1 MNRDRIASVALYCK
15 EAGAPAA
22 PALPPMPQD
31 TTTRTLEDV
40 LWEDLQAHP
49 HPGQLPL
56 LAHYTSILTL
66 ERIAQTGEIW
76 FSNPLYMNDVDE
88 LRYGMNLGLHAV
100 RSHTGLREACP
111 PAHYNALLDAFD
123 HLYTAFDS
131 DSAFD
136 VYVFSCSEHDD
147 AIGDDGLLSMWRGY
161 GGDGNG
167 VAIVFD
173 MSSLVATDTPLL
185 VRQVQYLSY
194 EESEAWMDR
203 KLQAFA
209 EALQRAGGPV
219 SGMQAAA
226 AALFER
232 IKLFAL
238 FTKHRG
244 FHEEREWRMVY
255 LREQD
260 RQGLLTQQ
268 LHYAI
273 GPRGIEPRLR
283 FSTTALAGPGQ
294 APSLQ
299 QMVRRIILGPVLATP
314 LALRSVERMLEI
326 YQPAWAD
333 RVARSSTPYR
343 SQRIPSWPTT

>member
-1 MNRDRIASVALYCK
+1 VPEENLDRILWSDMQR
-15 EAGAPAA
+15 EPAPG
-22 PALPPMPQD
+22 
-31 TTTRTLEDV
+31 E
-40 LWEDLQAHP
+40 
-49 HPGQLPL
+49 LPL
-56 LAHYTSILTL
+56 LAHYTSIGTL

-100 RSHTGLREACP
+100 RSHAGLREACP

-123 HLYTAFDS
+123 ELFTTFDG

-136 VYVFSCSEHDD
+136 VYVFSCSEHDEE
-147 AIGDDGLLSMWRGY
+147 IGDDGLLSMWRGY

-173 MSSLVATDTPLL
+173 MATLLLARSPLL

-194 EESEAWMDR
+194 EASEAWMEQ
-203 KLQAFA
+203 KLQHFA
-209 EALQRAGGPV
+209 LALQRLGGPV
-219 SGMQAAA
+219 SQMKTAA

-244 FHEEREWRMVY
+244 FHEEREWRIVY
-255 LREQD
+255 LREHD
-260 RQGLLTQQ
+260 HDGVFTQQ

-273 GPRGIEPRLR
+273 GSRGIEPRLR
-283 FSTTALAGPGQ
+283 FSTDALGGQ
-294 APSLQ
+294 EVAPRLQ
-299 QMVRRIILGPVLATP
+299 EMVRRIILGPVLATP
-314 LALRSVERMLEI
+314 LALRSVVRMLEL
-326 YQPAWAD
+326 YQPAWTD

-343 SQRIPSWPTT
+343 SQR

>member
-1 MNRDRIASVALYCK
+1 MPSVPH
-15 EAGAPAA
+15 E
-22 PALPPMPQD
+22 
-31 TTTRTLEDV
+31 TLDDV
-40 LWEDLQAHP
+40 LWTDMQREPA
-49 HPGQLPL
+49 PGELPL
-56 LAHYTSILTL
+56 LAHYTSIGTL

-88 LRYGMNLGLHAV
+88 LRYGMNLGVHAV
-100 RSHTGLREACP
+100 RSHTGLREACA
-111 PAHYNALLDAFD
+111 PAHYNALLDEFDRLYAAFD
-123 HLYTAFDS
+123 DQ
-131 DSAFD
+131 DAFD

-147 AIGDDGLLSMWRGY
+147 EIGDDGLLSMWRGY

-173 MSSLVATDTPLL
+173 MGPLLLARPPLL

-194 EESEAWMDR
+194 EASEAWMQH
-203 KLQAFA
+203 KLQRFA
-209 EALQRAGGPV
+209 QALRNAGRPV
-219 SGMQAAA
+219 EEMPAAA

-244 FHEEREWRMVY
+244 FHEEREWRIVY

-260 RQGLLTQQ
+260 REGVFTQQ

-273 GPRGIEPRLR
+273 GSRGIEPRLR
-283 FSTTALAGPGQ
+283 FSTAVLGENR
-294 APSLQ
+294 PSLE

-314 LALRSVERMLEI
+314 LALRSVVRMLEL
-326 YQPAWAD
+326 YQPAWAG
-333 RVARSSTPYR
+333 RVTRSSTPYR
-343 SQRIPSWPTT
+343 AQR

>member
-1 MNRDRIASVALYCK
+1 MPHTLPDDALRRVLWSDMQP
-15 EAGAPAA
+15 APA
-22 PALPPMPQD
+22 
-31 TTTRTLEDV
+31 
-40 LWEDLQAHP
+40 
-49 HPGQLPL
+49 PGRVPL
-56 LAHYTSILTL
+56 LAHYTSIATL

-88 LRYGMNLGLHAV
+88 LRYGMGLGLQAV
-100 RSHTGLREACP
+100 RSDATLREACP
-111 PAHYNALLDAFD
+111 PPHYNALLDAFD
-123 HLYTAFDS
+123 ALYTAFNTE
-131 DSAFD
+131 SAFD

-147 AIGDDGLLSMWRGY
+147 RIGDDGLLSMWRGY

-173 MSSLVATDTPLL
+173 MAQLLAAPTPLL

-194 EESEAWMDR
+194 EQSESWIHR
-203 KLQAFA
+203 TLQAFA
-209 EALQRAGGPV
+209 AALQQAGGPV
-219 SGMQAAA
+219 EAMQPAA

-244 FHEEREWRMVY
+244 FHEEREWRLVY

-260 RQGLLTQQ
+260 RQEVLTQR

-283 FSTTALAGPGQ
+283 FCTDALGGPG
-294 APSLQ
+294 ARPHLQ
-299 QMVRRIILGPVLATP
+299 EMVQRIILGPVLSTP
-314 LALRSVERMLEI
+314 LALRSVVRMLEI

-333 RVARSSTPYR
+333 RVTRSTTPYR
-343 SQRIPSWPTT
+343 SQR

>member
-1 MNRDRIASVALYCK
+1 MQPQP
-15 EAGAPAA
+15 APG
-22 PALPPMPQD
+22 
-31 TTTRTLEDV
+31 R
-40 LWEDLQAHP
+40 
-49 HPGQLPL
+49 LPL
-56 LAHYTSILTL
+56 LAHYTSIGTL
-66 ERIAQTGEIW
+66 ERISQTGEIW

-111 PAHYNALLDAFD
+111 PDHYNALLDAFD
-123 HLYTAFDS
+123 AYYTAFDG

-147 AIGDDGLLSMWRGY
+147 EIGDDGLLSMWRGY

-173 MSSLVATDTPLL
+173 MTELLASGAPLL
-185 VRQVQYLSY
+185 VHQVQYLSY
-194 EESEAWMDR
+194 EASEAWMEQ
-203 KLQAFA
+203 KLQQFA
-209 EALQRAGGPV
+209 NALQRTGGPV
-219 SGMQAAA
+219 TGMKAAA

-255 LREQD
+255 LRERD
-260 RQGLLTQQ
+260 AAGLFTQQ
-268 LHYAI
+268 LSYAI
-273 GPRGIEPRLR
+273 GSRGIEPRLR
-283 FSTTALAGPGQ
+283 FTTEALGPPENR
-294 APSLQ
+294 PSLDA
-299 QMVRRIILGPVLATP
+299 MVQRIILGPVLATP
-314 LALRSVERMLEI
+314 LALRSVVRMLEL
-326 YQPAWAD
+326 YQPAWKD

-343 SQRIPSWPTT
+343 AQR

>member
-1 MNRDRIASVALYCK
+1 
-15 EAGAPAA
+15 
-22 PALPPMPQD
+22 MPEQP
-31 TTTRTLEDV
+31 LEQV
-40 LWEDLQAHP
+40 LWSDMQPEPA
-49 HPGQLPL
+49 PGDLPL
-56 LAHYTSILTL
+56 LAHYTSIATL

-123 HLYTAFDS
+123 GLYEAFDS

-136 VYVFSCSEHDD
+136 VYVFSCAEHDEE
-147 AIGDDGLLSMWRGY
+147 IGDDGLLSMWRGY

-173 MSSLVATDTPLL
+173 MGALLAARSPLL

-194 EESEAWMDR
+194 EASEAWMDD
-203 KLQAFA
+203 KLHHFA
-209 EALQRAGGPV
+209 DALRRLGGPV
-219 SGMQAAA
+219 ASMEAAA
-226 AALFER
+226 AVLFER

-244 FHEEREWRMVY
+244 FHEEREWRIVY

-260 RQGLLTQQ
+260 RAGVFQQQ
-268 LHYAI
+268 LHYQI

-283 FSTTALAGPGQ
+283 FITDALGPPGTR
-294 APSLQ
+294 PSLET
-299 QMVRRIILGPVLATP
+299 MVQRIILGPVLATP
-314 LALRSVERMLEI
+314 LALRSVVRMLEL
-326 YQPAWAD
+326 YQPAWKD

-343 SQRIPSWPTT
+343 AQR

>member
-1 MNRDRIASVALYCK
+1 MNQDRIGALHFT
-15 EAGAPAA
+15 A
-22 PALPPMPQD
+22 
-31 TTTRTLEDV
+31 TTVPEESLDQV
-40 LWEDLQAHP
+40 LWSDMQRVP
-49 HPGQLPL
+49 TPGELPL
-56 LAHYTSILTL
+56 LAHYTSIGTL

-100 RSHTGLREACP
+100 RSHQGLREACP

-123 HLYTAFDS
+123 TLYTDFDG
-131 DSAFD
+131 DAAFD
-136 VYVFSCSEHDD
+136 VYVFSCSEHDED
-147 AIGDDGLLSMWRGY
+147 IGDDGLLSMWRGY

-173 MSSLVATDTPLL
+173 MDPLLATRSPLL

-194 EESEAWMDR
+194 EASEVWMED
-203 KLQAFA
+203 KLQHFA
-209 EALQRAGGPV
+209 QALRRVGGSV
-219 SGMQAAA
+219 ESMKDAAA
-226 AALFER
+226 LLFER

-244 FHEEREWRMVY
+244 FHEEREWRIVY

-260 RQGLLTQQ
+260 RDGMFAQR

-273 GPRGIEPRLR
+273 SKRGIEPRLR
-283 FSTTALAGPGQ
+283 FTPAV
-294 APSLQ
+294 LQ
-299 QMVRRIILGPVLATP
+299 PESARPRLEDMVQRIILGPVLATP
-314 LALRSVERMLEI
+314 LALRSVARMLEL

-333 RVARSSTPYR
+333 RVRRSTTPYR
-343 SQRIPSWPTT
+343 AQR

>member
-1 MNRDRIASVALYCK
+1 
-15 EAGAPAA
+15 
-22 PALPPMPQD
+22 MPQD
-31 TTTRTLEDV
+31 RLEQQNLPDV
-40 LWEDLQAHP
+40 LWADMQPPPA
-49 HPGQLPL
+49 PGRLPL
-56 LAHYTSILTL
+56 LAHYTSITTL

-100 RSHTGLREACP
+100 RSHAGLREACP

-123 HLYTAFDS
+123 ALYANFDS
-131 DSAFD
+131 DTAFD
-136 VYVFSCSEHDD
+136 VYVFSCAEHDER
-147 AIGDDGLLSMWRGY
+147 IGDDGLLSMWRGY

-173 MSSLVATDTPLL
+173 LAPLLAPQSPLL
-185 VRQVQYLSY
+185 VRQVEYLSY
-194 EESEAWMDR
+194 EESEAWIDG
-203 KLQAFA
+203 KLQDFA
-209 EALQRAGGPV
+209 VSLQRAGGPV
-219 SGMQAAA
+219 EGMRGAA

-244 FHEEREWRMVY
+244 FHEEREWRAVY

-260 RQGLLTQQ
+260 RQGALTQQ

-283 FSTTALAGPGQ
+283 FSTDALGDSEHTPK
-294 APSLQ
+294 LE

-314 LALRSVERMLEI
+314 LALRSVVRMLEI
-326 YQPAWAD
+326 YRPAWAD

-343 SQRIPSWPTT
+343 SQRMQ

>member
-1 MNRDRIASVALYCK
+1 MRCTLLQGPRCPT
-15 EAGAPAA
+15 GGRPC
-22 PALPPMPQD
+22 PRMPQD
-31 TTTRTLEDV
+31 PRPPGLDDV
-40 LWEDLQAHP
+40 LWADLHP
-49 HPGQLPL
+49 QTQPAQLPL

-100 RSHTGLREACP
+100 RSHAVLREACP

-123 HLYTAFDS
+123 GMYTAFDD

-173 MSSLVATDTPLL
+173 LAPLITDDSPLL

-194 EESEAWMDR
+194 EQSEAWMDR
-203 KLQAFA
+203 KLQGFA
-209 EALQRAGGPV
+209 QALQRAGGAVEDMP
-219 SGMQAAA
+219 SAA

-244 FHEEREWRMVY
+244 FHEEREWRLVY
-255 LREQD
+255 LREND

-283 FSTTALAGPGQ
+283 FTTDAIGGPGHG
-294 APSLQ
+294 PSLQ
-299 QMVRRIILGPVLATP
+299 EMVRRIILGPVLATP

-326 YQPAWAD
+326 YQPAWAE

-343 SQRIPSWPTT
+343 SQRLQPWPIT

>member
-1 MNRDRIASVALYCK
+1 M
-15 EAGAPAA
+15 AA
-22 PALPPMPQD
+22 EESLA
-31 TTTRTLEDV
+31 RTLWSDMQHE
-40 LWEDLQAHP
+40 P
-49 HPGQLPL
+49 PPGALPL
-56 LAHYTSILTL
+56 LAHYTSIGTL

-100 RSHTGLREACP
+100 RSHAGLRQACP

-123 HLYTAFDS
+123 TLYATFDS

-136 VYVFSCSEHDD
+136 VYVFSCAEHDEE
-147 AIGDDGLLSMWRGY
+147 IGDDGLLSMWRGY

-173 MSSLVATDTPLL
+173 MAPLLDARTPLL
-185 VRQVQYLSY
+185 VRKVQYLSY
-194 EESEAWMDR
+194 EASEAWMDE
-203 KLQAFA
+203 KLQHFA
-209 EALQRAGGPV
+209 DALQREGGPV
-219 SGMQAAA
+219 SWMQAAA
-226 AALFER
+226 EALFER

-244 FHEEREWRMVY
+244 FHEEREWRIVY
-255 LREQD
+255 LREND
-260 RQGLLTQQ
+260 GEGVFTQQ

-283 FSTTALAGPGQ
+283 FSTDVLGGREV
-294 APSLQ
+294 APRLEE
-299 QMVRRIILGPVLATP
+299 MVRRIILGPVLATP
-314 LALRSVERMLEI
+314 LALRSVVRMLEL

-333 RVARSSTPYR
+333 RVTRSSTPYR
-343 SQRIPSWPTT
+343 SQR

>member
-1 MNRDRIASVALYCK
+1 VPEES
-15 EAGAPAA
+15 
-22 PALPPMPQD
+22 
-31 TTTRTLEDV
+31 LESL
-40 LWEDLQAHP
+40 LWSDMQREP
-49 HPGQLPL
+49 SPGQLPL
-56 LAHYTSILTL
+56 LAHYTSIGTL

-88 LRYGMNLGLHAV
+88 LRYGMNLGVHAV
-100 RSHTGLREACP
+100 RGHTGLREACP

-123 HLYTAFDS
+123 ALYTTFDS

-147 AIGDDGLLSMWRGY
+147 EIGDDGLLSMWRGY

-173 MSSLVATDTPLL
+173 MDPLLAARSPLL
-185 VRQVQYLSY
+185 VRQVEYKSY
-194 EESEAWMDR
+194 EASEAWMDA
-203 KLQAFA
+203 KLQQFA
-209 EALQRAGGPV
+209 QALQRRGGPV
-219 SGMQAAA
+219 EEMKDAA

-244 FHEEREWRMVY
+244 FHEEREWRIVY

-260 RQGLLTQQ
+260 RANVFTQQ

-273 GPRGIEPRLR
+273 GGRGIEPRLR
-283 FSTTALAGPGQ
+283 FCTEGLTGPGG
-294 APSLQ
+294 PLQ
-299 QMVRRIILGPVLATP
+299 LQDMVRRIILGPVLATP
-314 LALRSVERMLEI
+314 LALRSVVRMLEI

-333 RVARSSTPYR
+333 RVTRSSTPYR
-343 SQRIPSWPTT
+343 SQRSWPTT

>member
-1 MNRDRIASVALYCK
+1 MPP
-15 EAGAPAA
+15 EAPASTLHD
-22 PALPPMPQD
+22 ALWADMQPS
-31 TTTRTLEDV
+31 
-40 LWEDLQAHP
+40 
-49 HPGQLPL
+49 PGPGELPL
-56 LAHYTSILTL
+56 LAHYTSIVTL

-100 RSHTGLREACP
+100 RSHVGLREACP

-123 HLYTAFDS
+123 ALYTAFDG

-136 VYVFSCSEHDD
+136 VYVFSCSEHDEQ
-147 AIGDDGLLSMWRGY
+147 IGDDGLLSMWRGY

-173 MSSLVATDTPLL
+173 LASLIMPGSPLL
-185 VRQVQYLSY
+185 VRKVAYHSY
-194 EESEAWMDR
+194 ETSEAWMER

-209 EALQRAGGPV
+209 QALQRQGGPV
-219 SGMQAAA
+219 EAMQAIA

-244 FHEEREWRMVY
+244 FHEEREWRVVY

-260 RQGLLTQQ
+260 HEEVLTQQ
-268 LHYAI
+268 LNYAI

-283 FSTTALAGPGQ
+283 FTTDAIGGPQ
-294 APSLQ
+294 AAPRLNE
-299 QMVRRIILGPVLATP
+299 MVRRIILGPVLATP
-314 LALRSVERMLEI
+314 LALRSVVRMLEI

-343 SQRIPSWPTT
+343 SQRIQPWPIT

>member
-1 MNRDRIASVALYCK
+1 
-15 EAGAPAA
+15 
-22 PALPPMPQD
+22 MPQEA
-31 TTTRTLEDV
+31 RPQGLEDV
-40 LWEDLQAHP
+40 LWADLHAHP
-49 HPGQLPL
+49 SAAQLPL

-100 RSHTGLREACP
+100 RSHTGLRDACP

-123 HLYTAFDS
+123 ALYAAFDS

-147 AIGDDGLLSMWRGY
+147 DIGDDGLLSMWRGY

-173 MSSLVATDTPLL
+173 LAPLMTPDSPLL

-194 EESEAWMDR
+194 EQSEAWMDR

-209 EALQRAGGPV
+209 EALRHAGGPV
-219 SGMQAAA
+219 EDMQAAA

-244 FHEEREWRMVY
+244 FHEEREWRLVY
-255 LREQD
+255 LREND

-273 GPRGIEPRLR
+273 GARGIEPRLR
-283 FSTTALAGPGQ
+283 FTTDVLASASEGPALRD
-294 APSLQ
+294 
-299 QMVRRIILGPVLATP
+299 MVQRIILGPVLATP
-314 LALRSVERMLEI
+314 LALRSVVRMLEL
-326 YQPAWAD
+326 YQPAWAG

-343 SQRIPSWPTT
+343 SQRSWPAT

>member
-1 MNRDRIASVALYCK
+1 VPQETLDQLLWSDMQAQ
-15 EAGAPAA
+15 PA
-22 PALPPMPQD
+22 
-31 TTTRTLEDV
+31 
-40 LWEDLQAHP
+40 
-49 HPGQLPL
+49 PGQLPL
-56 LAHYTSILTL
+56 LAHYTSISTL

-100 RSHTGLREACP
+100 RSHAGLREACP
-111 PAHYNALLDAFD
+111 PDHYNALLDAFD
-123 HLYTAFDS
+123 TLFTTFDN

-147 AIGDDGLLSMWRGY
+147 EIGDDGLLSMWRGY

-167 VAIVFD
+167 VAIAFD
-173 MSSLVATDTPLL
+173 MEPLLAARTPLL
-185 VRQVQYLSY
+185 VHQVQYRSY
-194 EESEAWMDR
+194 EASEAWMDD
-203 KLQAFA
+203 KLQQFA
-209 EALQRAGGPV
+209 LALRRLGGPV
-219 SGMQAAA
+219 QDMKLAA

-232 IKLFAL
+232 MKVFAL

-244 FHEEREWRMVY
+244 FQEEREWRIVY

-260 RQGLLTQQ
+260 RAGLLTQQ

-273 GPRGIEPRLR
+273 GGRGIEPRLR
-283 FSTTALAGPGQ
+283 FTTDALGAQGVR
-294 APSLQ
+294 LED
-299 QMVRRIILGPVLATP
+299 MVQRIILGPVLATP
-314 LALRSVERMLEI
+314 LALRSVVRMLEL

-343 SQRIPSWPTT
+343 SQRL

>member
-1 MNRDRIASVALYCK
+1 
-15 EAGAPAA
+15 
-22 PALPPMPQD
+22 
-31 TTTRTLEDV
+31 
-40 LWEDLQAHP
+40 
-49 HPGQLPL
+49 
-56 LAHYTSILTL
+56 
-66 ERIAQTGEIW
+66 
-76 FSNPLYMNDVDE
+76 MNDVDE

-100 RSHTGLREACP
+100 RSHAGLREACP

-123 HLYTAFDS
+123 ELFTTFDS

-147 AIGDDGLLSMWRGY
+147 EIGDDGLLSMWRGY

-173 MSSLVATDTPLL
+173 MGPLLAARSPLL

-194 EESEAWMDR
+194 EASEAWMEE
-203 KLQAFA
+203 KLQQFA
-209 EALQRAGGPV
+209 NMLQRNGGPV
-219 SGMQAAA
+219 DGMKQAA

-244 FHEEREWRMVY
+244 FHEEREWRIVY
-255 LREQD
+255 LREND
-260 RQGLLTQQ
+260 REGLFQQQ

-283 FSTTALAGPGQ
+283 FTTEVLGSGED
-294 APSLQ
+294 APRLE

-314 LALRSVERMLEI
+314 LALRSVARMLELF
-326 YQPAWAD
+326 QPSWAES
-333 RVARSSTPYR
+333 VTRSSTPYR
-343 SQRIPSWPTT
+343 SQR

>member
-1 MNRDRIASVALYCK
+1 
-15 EAGAPAA
+15 
-22 PALPPMPQD
+22 MPQEA
-31 TTTRTLEDV
+31 RPQGLEDV
-40 LWEDLQAHP
+40 LWADLHVHP
-49 HPGQLPL
+49 SPAELPL

-100 RSHTGLREACP
+100 RSHAGLREACP

-123 HLYTAFDS
+123 ALYAAFDS

-173 MSSLVATDTPLL
+173 LSPLMTPDSPLL
-185 VRQVQYLSY
+185 VRQVQYHSY
-194 EESEAWMDR
+194 EQSEAWMDR

-209 EALQRAGGPV
+209 EALRRAGGPV
-219 SGMQAAA
+219 EDMQGAA

-244 FHEEREWRMVY
+244 FHEEREWRLVY

-260 RQGLLTQQ
+260 RQGVLTQQ
-268 LHYAI
+268 LNYTI

-283 FSTTALAGPGQ
+283 FTTNAMGGPGHG
-294 APSLQ
+294 PTLQ
-299 QMVRRIILGPVLATP
+299 EMVRRIILGPVLATP

-326 YQPAWAD
+326 YQPAWAG

-343 SQRIPSWPTT
+343 SQRVPAWPIS

>member
-1 MNRDRIASVALYCK
+1 MQQPNALETALY
-15 EAGAPAA
+15 EVLWPDMPPQPAA
-22 PALPPMPQD
+22 
-31 TTTRTLEDV
+31 RE
-40 LWEDLQAHP
+40 
-49 HPGQLPL
+49 LPL

-100 RSHTGLREACP
+100 RSHAGLREACP

-123 HLYTAFDS
+123 TLFTTFDN

-136 VYVFSCSEHDD
+136 VYVFSCSEHDAD
-147 AIGDDGLLSMWRGY
+147 IGDDGLLSMWRGY

-173 MSSLVATDTPLL
+173 LAALVAARSPLL
-185 VRQVQYLSY
+185 VRKVQYLSY
-194 EESEAWMDR
+194 EESEAWMDD
-203 KLQAFA
+203 KLHRFA
-209 EALQRAGGPV
+209 AALSSLGAPV
-219 SGMQAAA
+219 ESMPQAA

-244 FHEEREWRMVY
+244 FHEEREWRVVY

-260 RQGLLTQQ
+260 TRAVLTQQ

-283 FSTTALAGPGQ
+283 FTTDALGGPSEGP
-294 APSLQ
+294 ALRD
-299 QMVRRIILGPVLATP
+299 MVQRIILGPVLATP
-314 LALRSVERMLEI
+314 LALRSVVRMLEL
-326 YQPAWAD
+326 YQPAWTD

-343 SQRIPSWPTT
+343 SQR

>member
-1 MNRDRIASVALYCK
+1 MQRIVPEESLDR
-15 EAGAPAA
+15 
-22 PALPPMPQD
+22 
-31 TTTRTLEDV
+31 V
-40 LWEDLQAHP
+40 LWSDMQP
-49 HPGQLPL
+49 SPGQLPL
-56 LAHYTSILTL
+56 LAHYTSIGTL

-100 RSHTGLREACP
+100 RSHAGLREACP
-111 PAHYNALLDAFD
+111 PDHYNALLDAFD
-123 HLYTAFDS
+123 TLYTTFDN

-147 AIGDDGLLSMWRGY
+147 RIGDDGLLSMWRGY

-173 MSSLVATDTPLL
+173 MDELLSARTPLL

-194 EESEAWMDR
+194 EESEAWMDA
-203 KLQAFA
+203 KLQQFA
-209 EALQRAGGPV
+209 LTLRRLGGPV
-219 SGMQAAA
+219 AGMKDAA

-244 FHEEREWRMVY
+244 FHEEREWRIVY
-255 LREQD
+255 LREED
-260 RQGLLTQQ
+260 REGLLTQQ

-273 GPRGIEPRLR
+273 GGRGIEPRLR
-283 FSTTALAGPGQ
+283 FTTDALGGAAARPE
-294 APSLQ
+294 LKD
-299 QMVRRIILGPVLATP
+299 MVQRIILGPVLATP
-314 LALRSVERMLEI
+314 LALRSVVRMLEI
-326 YQPAWAD
+326 YQPAWTD

-343 SQRIPSWPTT
+343 SQRS

>member
-1 MNRDRIASVALYCK
+1 MPDPQSPEAL
-15 EAGAPAA
+15 ESALWSDMQPEPAPG
-22 PALPPMPQD
+22 
-31 TTTRTLEDV
+31 R
-40 LWEDLQAHP
+40 
-49 HPGQLPL
+49 LPL
-56 LAHYTSILTL
+56 LAHYTSIKTL
-66 ERIAQTGEIW
+66 EKIAQTGEIW

-100 RSHTGLREACP
+100 RTHAGLREACP
-111 PAHYNALLDAFD
+111 PSHYNALLDAFD
-123 HLYTAFDS
+123 QLFSTFDN

-147 AIGDDGLLSMWRGY
+147 RIGDDGLLSMWRGY

-173 MSSLVATDTPLL
+173 LAPLLAARTPL
-185 VRQVQYLSY
+185 VIRQVQYHSY
-194 EESEAWMDR
+194 EESEAWMDA
-203 KLQAFA
+203 KLERFA
-209 EALQRAGGPV
+209 AELQRAGWPV
-219 SGMQAAA
+219 ARMEQAA

-244 FHEEREWRMVY
+244 FHEEREWRVVY

-260 RQGLLTQQ
+260 RHEVMTQQ
-268 LHYAI
+268 LHYTI
-273 GPRGIEPRLR
+273 GGRGIEPKLR
-283 FSTTALAGPGQ
+283 FTADALGGPQ
-294 APSLQ
+294 AAPLLRA
-299 QMVRRIILGPVLATP
+299 MVQRIILGPVLATP

-333 RVARSSTPYR
+333 RVTRSSTPYR
-343 SQRIPSWPTT
+343 SQR

>member
-1 MNRDRIASVALYCK
+1 
-15 EAGAPAA
+15 
-22 PALPPMPQD
+22 MP
-31 TTTRTLEDV
+31 LEDNLDRV
-40 LWEDLQAHP
+40 LWSDMQRDPPRSA
-49 HPGQLPL
+49 LPL
-56 LAHYTSILTL
+56 LAHYTSISTL

-100 RSHTGLREACP
+100 RTHGGLREACA

-123 HLYTAFDS
+123 DLYTTFDS

-147 AIGDDGLLSMWRGY
+147 EIGDDGLLSMWRGY

-173 MSSLVATDTPLL
+173 MGPLLAASLPLL

-194 EESEAWMDR
+194 EASEAWMEE
-203 KLQAFA
+203 KLQQFA
-209 EALQRAGGPV
+209 DTLRRAGCGVEDMKP
-219 SGMQAAA
+219 AA

-232 IKLFAL
+232 IKVFAL

-244 FHEEREWRMVY
+244 FHEEREWRIVY
-255 LREQD
+255 LREND
-260 RQGLLTQQ
+260 REGLFQQQ

-283 FSTTALAGPGQ
+283 FTTEALGRGDEGPR
-294 APSLQ
+294 LER
-299 QMVRRIILGPVLATP
+299 MVRRIILGPVLATP
-314 LALRSVERMLEI
+314 LALRSVARMLELF
-326 YQPAWAD
+326 QPSWAES
-333 RVARSSTPYR
+333 VSRSSTPYR
-343 SQRIPSWPTT
+343 SQR

>member
-1 MNRDRIASVALYCK
+1 MGTES
-15 EAGAPAA
+15 EH
-22 PALPPMPQD
+22 
-31 TTTRTLEDV
+31 RTLLQGMVAEETLDRV
-40 LWEDLQAHP
+40 LWSDMQREPA
-49 HPGQLPL
+49 PGALPL
-56 LAHYTSILTL
+56 LAHYTSIGTL

-123 HLYTAFDS
+123 ALFTTFDS

-147 AIGDDGLLSMWRGY
+147 EIGDDGLLSMWRGY

-173 MSSLVATDTPLL
+173 MGPLLAARTPLL

-194 EESEAWMDR
+194 EASEAWMDQ
-203 KLQAFA
+203 KLQQFA
-209 EALQRAGGPV
+209 QALRRQGGTV
-219 SGMQAAA
+219 ESMQAAA
-226 AALFER
+226 EALFER

-244 FHEEREWRMVY
+244 FHEEREWRIVY

-260 RQGLLTQQ
+260 HEGLFTQQ

-283 FSTTALAGPGQ
+283 FSTAVLREHRPD
-294 APSLQ
+294 LE
-299 QMVRRIILGPVLATP
+299 QMVRRIILGPVLSTP
-314 LALRSVERMLEI
+314 LALRSVVRMLEL
-326 YQPAWAD
+326 YQPAWAGS
-333 RVARSSTPYR
+333 VARSTTPYR
-343 SQRIPSWPTT
+343 SQR

>member
-1 MNRDRIASVALYCK
+1 VPEETLDR
-15 EAGAPAA
+15 
-22 PALPPMPQD
+22 
-31 TTTRTLEDV
+31 V
-40 LWEDLQAHP
+40 LWSDMQRQPA
-49 HPGQLPL
+49 PGQLPL
-56 LAHYTSILTL
+56 LAHYTSIGTL

-111 PAHYNALLDAFD
+111 PDHYNALLDAFD
-123 HLYTAFDS
+123 ALYTAFDN

-147 AIGDDGLLSMWRGY
+147 EIGEDGLLSMWRGY

-173 MSSLVATDTPLL
+173 MTELLRARTPLL
-185 VRQVQYLSY
+185 VHQVQYLSY
-194 EESEAWMDR
+194 EASEAWMEQ
-203 KLQAFA
+203 KLQQFA
-209 EALQRAGGPV
+209 NALQRAGGAV
-219 SGMQAAA
+219 SDMKAAA

-244 FHEEREWRMVY
+244 FHEEREWRIVY

-260 RQGLLTQQ
+260 QAGLFTQQ
-268 LHYAI
+268 LSYAI
-273 GPRGIEPRLR
+273 GERGIEPRLR
-283 FSTTALAGPGQ
+283 FTTDALGGLGSRPL
-294 APSLQ
+294 LQ
-299 QMVRRIILGPVLATP
+299 EMVQMIILGPVLATP
-314 LALRSVERMLEI
+314 LALRSVVRMLEL
-326 YQPAWAD
+326 YQPAWTD
-333 RVARSSTPYR
+333 RVRRSSTPYR
-343 SQRIPSWPTT
+343 AQRG

>member
-1 MNRDRIASVALYCK
+1 MPDTAEPLSPLDR
-15 EAGAPAA
+15 
-22 PALPPMPQD
+22 
-31 TTTRTLEDV
+31 V
-40 LWEDLQAHP
+40 LWSDMQPQPA
-49 HPGQLPL
+49 PGQLPL
-56 LAHYTSILTL
+56 LAHYTSIGTL
-66 ERIAQTGEIW
+66 ERISQTGEIW

-100 RSHTGLREACP
+100 RSHAGLREACP
-111 PAHYNALLDAFD
+111 PDHYNALLDAFD
-123 HLYTAFDS
+123 LLYTTFDN

-136 VYVFSCSEHDD
+136 VYVFSCSEHDEE
-147 AIGDDGLLSMWRGY
+147 IGDDGLLSMWRGY

-173 MSSLVATDTPLL
+173 MAPLVAAGTPLL

-194 EESEAWMDR
+194 EASEAWMDA
-203 KLQAFA
+203 KLQQFSLQ
-209 EALQRAGGPV
+209 LQRVGGPV
-219 SGMQAAA
+219 ASMKDAA

-244 FHEEREWRMVY
+244 FHEEREWRIVY
-255 LREQD
+255 LRELD
-260 RQGLLTQQ
+260 RDGLFTQQ

-273 GPRGIEPRLR
+273 GGRGIEPRLR
-283 FSTTALAGPGQ
+283 FTTGAFAAEAARKPLLE
-294 APSLQ
+294 S
-299 QMVRRIILGPVLATP
+299 MVQRIILGPVLATP
-314 LALRSVERMLEI
+314 LALRSVQRMLEL

-343 SQRIPSWPTT
+343 AQRP

>member
-1 MNRDRIASVALYCK
+1 MQDPALH
-15 EAGAPAA
+15 EALAADLWSDMPRHAA
-22 PALPPMPQD
+22 PA
-31 TTTRTLEDV
+31 R
-40 LWEDLQAHP
+40 
-49 HPGQLPL
+49 LPL
-56 LAHYTSILTL
+56 LAHYTSIRTL
-66 ERIAQTGEIW
+66 EKIARSGEIW

-111 PAHYNALLDAFD
+111 PDHYNALMDAFD
-123 HLYTAFDS
+123 ALYTTFDN

-147 AIGDDGLLSMWRGY
+147 EIGDDGLLSMWRGY

-173 MSSLVATDTPLL
+173 MDDLLAANSPLL

-194 EESEAWMDR
+194 DASEAWMDK
-203 KLQAFA
+203 KLQQFA
-209 EALQRAGGPV
+209 LTLQRAGGPV
-219 SGMQAAA
+219 PDMKAAA

-244 FHEEREWRMVY
+244 FHEEREWRILY
-255 LREQD
+255 LREHD
-260 RQGLLTQQ
+260 VDGLFTQQ

-273 GPRGIEPRLR
+273 GSRGIEPRLR
-283 FSTTALAGPGQ
+283 FTTDALAAEKRPT
-294 APSLQ
+294 LEK
-299 QMVRRIILGPVLATP
+299 MVQRIILGPVLSTP
-314 LALRSVERMLEI
+314 LALRSVVRMLEL
-326 YQPAWAD
+326 YQPDWAD
-333 RVARSSTPYR
+333 RVTRSSTPYR
-343 SQRIPSWPTT
+343 SQRP

>member
-1 MNRDRIASVALYCK
+1 MPPDLS
-15 EAGAPAA
+15 P
-22 PALPPMPQD
+22 PALD
-31 TTTRTLEDV
+31 DV
-40 LWEDLQAHP
+40 LWADMQPPPAA
-49 HPGQLPL
+49 GQLPL
-56 LAHYTSILTL
+56 LAHYTSISTL

-100 RSHTGLREACP
+100 RSHAGLREACP

-123 HLYTAFDS
+123 ALFSAFDS

-136 VYVFSCSEHDD
+136 VYVFSCSEHDEQ
-147 AIGDDGLLSMWRGY
+147 IGDDGLLSMWRGY

-173 MSSLVATDTPLL
+173 LAPLLAAQAPVL

-194 EESEAWMDR
+194 EASEAWMEQ
-203 KLQAFA
+203 KLQRFA
-209 EALQRAGGPV
+209 AALQRGGGPV
-219 SGMQAAA
+219 AAMAGAA

-244 FHEEREWRMVY
+244 FHEEREWRVVY

-260 RQGLLTQQ
+260 RQGALTQQ

-273 GPRGIEPRLR
+273 GGRGIEPRLR
-283 FSTTALAGPGQ
+283 FSTDALGGGEQ
-294 APSLQ
+294 APRLE

-314 LALRSVERMLEI
+314 LALRSVVRMLEL

-343 SQRIPSWPTT
+343 SQRVPTWLAT